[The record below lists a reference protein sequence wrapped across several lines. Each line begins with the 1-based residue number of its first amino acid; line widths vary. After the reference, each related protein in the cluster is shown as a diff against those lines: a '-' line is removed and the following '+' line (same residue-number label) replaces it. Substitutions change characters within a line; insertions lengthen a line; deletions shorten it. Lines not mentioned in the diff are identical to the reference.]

1 MRDIRH
7 KINAYQDVLLLLP
20 VNVPRRPVGRGAVQ
34 ARVDAPEEEE
44 RVREAGVEA
53 GGPVLEAVDEA
64 RLIAAE
70 DQGLERKVEQ
80 EEVWGKPPEV
90 RAAPPAAAGGADDGW
105 QDFVDAD

>member
-1 MRDIRH
+1 MRR
-7 KINAYQDVLLLLP
+7 

-44 RVREAGVEA
+44 RVREAGVET

-64 RLIAAE
+64 RPAE

-80 EEVWGKPPEV
+80 EEVGGKPPEV
-90 RAAPPAAAGGADDGW
+90 RAAPPIAAGGGADDGW